1 MVIAL
6 GFLNLA
12 EVPVASVEPWD
23 PGEPARVVTAPVE
36 ITIFRILCKKNG
48 KSPLRMK
55 K

>member
-23 PGEPARVVTAPVE
+23 PGDPASVVTAPVD
-36 ITIFRILCKKNG
+36 ITILRIV
-48 KSPLRMK
+48 
-55 K
+55 